1 MFLRATNRFKD
12 GKNHRYWSVV
22 ENRRVSGGKTIQK
35 TVLYLGEVN
44 DSQQTQ
50 WCHAIEALDG
60 GVKRQISLFP
70 SDRKIPPEISDAVQI
85 QMSRLELLRPR
96 QWGACWLALELWES
110 LELDSFWR
118 GHLVES
124 RKGTDWLKVLKVLT
138 VYRLCDPG
146 SEWKLHRL
154 WFDQTAMGDLLGGD
168 FSLVQKDTLYRCLD
182 RLVPHKEALFSHLQE
197 KWKSLFNA
205 KFDVL
210 LYDLTS
216 TYFESDPP
224 SDEND
229 KRRFGY
235 SRDKR
240 SDCVQVVIAL
250 IVTPEGFPLAYE
262 VLAGNTPDKKTLKD
276 FLKKI
281 ETQYGKANRVWVM
294 DRGVPTEEVLK
305 EMREATTPV
314 SYLVGTPK
322 GRLTKLE
329 KHFLQLP
336 WKAVRERVDVKL
348 IKSEGELFVL
358 ARSQKRIFKERSM
371 RRRRLKIFWN
381 RLRELQSKN
390 LTRDQLLMKIGS
402 AKTSAGRAA
411 SLVSIG
417 IPEVLEE
424 KPENRLTFSLNKN
437 KLREIVRKEG
447 HYLLRTNIAEGD
459 PVVLWK
465 HYIQL
470 VEVEEAFRNLKGDL
484 GIRPIFHQTEERIEA
499 HIFVCFLA
507 YCLHVTLKQKAKT
520 VAPGLTPRAIID
532 QLRAIQML
540 DVRVPTTDGRSLEM
554 SRFTQPDKTQALLIA
569 QLKLKLPEQPPPKI
583 FAVSTLAH

>member
-1 MFLRATNRFKD
+1 MFLRSISRKKD
-12 GKNHRYWSVV
+12 GKIHRYWSVV
-22 ENRRVSGGKTIQK
+22 ENRRISGDKSVQK
-35 TVLYLGEVN
+35 TVLYLGEIN
-44 DSQQTQ
+44 DSQQSQ
-50 WCHAIEALDG
+50 WCRAVETLDG
-60 GVKRQISLFP
+60 DVRKQIALFP
-70 SDRKIPPEISDAVQI
+70 SDREVPSDISDAVQI
-85 QMSRLELLRPR
+85 QMSKLELLRPR
-96 QWGACWLALELWES
+96 QWGACWLALELWKQ
-110 LELDSFWR
+110 LELDAFWR
-118 GHLVES
+118 GRLIES

-154 WFDQTAMGDLLGGD
+154 WFDNSAMGDLLGGD
-168 FSLVQKDTLYRCLD
+168 FSLAQKDTLYRCLD
-182 RLVPHKEALFSHLQE
+182 KLVPHKEALFSHLQE

-216 TYFESDPP
+216 TYFESGPP
-224 SDEND
+224 SNESD
-229 KRRFGY
+229 KRKFGY

-262 VLAGNTPDKKTLKD
+262 VLAGNTPDNKTLKD

-305 EMREATTPV
+305 EMRESTTPV

-329 KHFLQLP
+329 KHFVQLP
-336 WKAVRERVDVKL
+336 WKEVREHVDVKL
-348 IKSEGELFVL
+348 VRSEGELFVL
-358 ARSQKRIFKERSM
+358 ARSQKRVFKERSM
-371 RRRRLKIFWN
+371 RRRRLKLLWK
-381 RLRELQSKN
+381 RLRELQVKN
-390 LTRDQLLMKIGS
+390 LSRDQLLMKIGS

-411 SLVSIG
+411 SLVSIN
-417 IPEVLEE
+417 IPDTLDE
-424 KPENRLTFSLNKN
+424 KPENKLTFSLNKK
-437 KLREIVRKEG
+437 KLREVMRKEG
-447 HYLLRTNIAEGD
+447 HYLLRTNIAEED

-484 GIRPIFHQTEERIEA
+484 SVRPIFHQIEERIEA

-507 YCLHVTLKQKAKT
+507 YCLHVTLKQRAKQL
-520 VAPGLTPRAIID
+520 APGLTPRAIVD
-532 QLRAIQML
+532 QLKAMQML
-540 DVRVPTTDGRSLEM
+540 DVRVPTTDGRALEM
-554 SRFTQPDKTQALLIA
+554 SRFTHPDKTQSLLLT
-569 QLKLKLPEQPPPKI
+569 QLKLELPDQPPPKI
-583 FAVSTLAH
+583 SALATAIH